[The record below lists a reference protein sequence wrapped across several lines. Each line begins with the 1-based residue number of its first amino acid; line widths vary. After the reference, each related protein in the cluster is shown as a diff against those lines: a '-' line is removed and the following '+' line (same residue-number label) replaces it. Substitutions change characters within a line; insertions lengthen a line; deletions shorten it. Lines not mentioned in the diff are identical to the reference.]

1 MKKLAMFF
9 VVLMASPLANACD
22 SYVEVL
28 KGGNLVVTQSDE
40 SENCQILTQD
50 DRDDMKEDFCEKNQ
64 DIPACKDMVDSDDKY
79 DSEYDLD
86 DRDAEEPGSDA
97 LDEDDDQEDEDND

>member
-28 KGGNLVVTQSDE
+28 KGGNLVVIQSDE
-40 SENCQILTQD
+40 SENCEDLTQD

-64 DIPACKDMVDSDDKY
+64 DIKACESLINAEDQYDADFKLDERDD
-79 DSEYDLD
+79 
-86 DRDAEEPGSDA
+86 EEPGSDD
-97 LDEDDDQEDEDND
+97 LDDDDQDEKNDD